1 MKFVVIFKLSR
12 ANFKKFNL
20 YVVTKIT
27 QLVFCGLYM
36 HILFLPEQWKCWTKL
51 IYLFLFCL
59 LIKVHSGSTLP
70 LVYKWIKKDWQERK
84 KIRFALSAFKA
95 SSGSMQS
102 VTAWG
107 CQHPCLLSPRHKHTY
122 FMLPLSALNS
132 HTLWSMEFR
141 VLRMLCEFCVLRRPS
156 VNLCSEK
163 AICKLCSRNAV
174 LWMGQ

>member
-102 VTAWG
+102 VIAWG
-107 CQHPCLLSPRHKHTY
+107 CQHPCLLSPRHKHLFY
-122 FMLPLSALNS
+122 ASFECSELP
-132 HTLWSMEFR
+132 HTVVHGIQSSQNAVWI
-141 VLRMLCEFCVLRRPS
+141 
-156 VNLCSEK
+156 LCSEK
-163 AICKLCSRNAV
+163 AVCESV
-174 LWMGQ
+174 LWEGHLQIVL